1 MNTKNSGSRYAKS
14 DRQVG
19 IAGEE
24 SRSWYGALD
33 KEKKAAIRELT
44 KLQPRWN
51 FIILMYLGIWLVAA
65 ILMAV
70 WPSWPIQL
78 AGSLLIGLAIHGMFN
93 FMHEG
98 IHGNLFRN
106 KRADRAIAFLMGI
119 PSLSSS
125 TTYRIIHL
133 QHHRYNRTEKDPN
146 ELMNVSENKRLL
158 SIVFYLALLGGLQL
172 MIMVSPFV
180 GWKYADKQTKRAIIL
195 EYLFIVGFF
204 AALFFWASQSGY
216 LNHLWRFWGIPVLI
230 AALMGNVRSWAE
242 HLLTIPGHPLTQ
254 SRTVT
259 SNKLF
264 SFLLTNSNYHLE
276 HHLVP
281 GMPWYNLPKLHSLM
295 QEDYLKAGAFNYKS
309 YWQFMWDAVRIGVHG
324 LAPEL
329 VPHPL
334 QPAAD

>member
-1 MNTKNSGSRYAKS
+1 MTTNKSGNRKS
-14 DRQVG
+14 NLYQQVW

-33 KEKKAAIRELT
+33 KDKKAAIRELT

-51 FIILMYLGIWLVAA
+51 LLILMYLGIWVVSAV
-65 ILMAV
+65 LMGV
-70 WPSWPIQL
+70 WPAWYIQV

-106 KRADRAIAFLMGI
+106 KRADRAIAYLMGL

-146 ELMNVSENKRLL
+146 ELMNVSNDKRLL

-172 MIMVSPFV
+172 MIMVSPLM
-180 GWKYADKQTKRAIIL
+180 GWKLADKQTKRQIIL
-195 EYLFIVGFF
+195 EYLFIVVFYGGLF
-204 AALFFWASQSGY
+204 AWATQGGT
-216 LNHLWRFWGIPVLI
+216 LNLIWRFWGIPVLI
-230 AALMGNVRSWAE
+230 AAMMGNVRSWAE

-259 SNKLF
+259 SNKFF

-281 GMPWYNLPKLHSLM
+281 GMPWYNLPKLHTLM
-295 QEDYLKAGAFNYKS
+295 EEEYIKAGAFNYKT